1 MMKRTITLAAVAGAA
16 LLAAQLP
23 ASASSSTALL
33 RLRGG
38 LSLEIPNS
46 WRVYGTADQ
55 VRVVTGACARPN
67 GGYFQPKCDS
77 FWVMGPKALKSGAEG
92 FRRYN
97 PDQGPFYPASDVVP
111 CATNPK
117 YGQVIGKAIAVGYRN
132 IGVAHKAHYRVW
144 PGRCVTYS
152 GGEQKSTFKQR
163 EWYLPQSK
171 ILIIDQWA
179 TPGLATILKNATWD
193 N

>member
-16 LLAAQLP
+16 LLVAQLP
-23 ASASSSTALL
+23 ASASSSTAEL

-38 LSLEIPNS
+38 LTLRIPDS
-46 WRVYGTADQ
+46 WWVSGTADQ
-55 VRVVTGACARPN
+55 LRVVTGACARPK
-67 GGYFQPKCDS
+67 GGYFQPKCKS
-77 FWVMGPKALKSGAEG
+77 FWVMGPKALKSGGEG
-92 FRRYN
+92 FRRYD
-97 PDQGPFYPASDVVP
+97 PTQGPYYPASDVAP